1 MIDKQHLELLEEKA
15 STLEPSQE
23 VLDAWL
29 EQSGKYAK
37 EFLTQRQTD
46 NSFGKEFSKRNVL
59 EQFPFSEDPRPIL
72 DLIPILK
79 EGVDDPGV
87 RPSSPGHLGYIP
99 GGGLYSAAVGDF
111 IAAFT
116 NNYAGI
122 YFGSPG
128 AVKMENM
135 LIRWMI
141 EMVGYPATA
150 FGNLPSGGSIANLI
164 AIVTARDAKNITS
177 NKVAKSVVYLTHQTH
192 HCVFKALKIA
202 GLGECII
209 RQISVDDR
217 FMMDTSELADQ
228 IVMDQD
234 SGLNPFMIVGSCGTT
249 DAGAVDDFEI
259 IGDIAAEFNCWFHID
274 AAYGGFFLLVDSMS
288 SLFKGVA
295 LSDSIVMD
303 PHKTMFLPYGSG
315 AVLIKS
321 SDKLL
326 QSHHVEANYLQDAYD
341 DNPEISPADVS
352 PELTK
357 HFRGLRMWLPLQL
370 HGIAAFR
377 AALHEKHL
385 LTLYFHEEVQKLGF
399 KVGPVPQL
407 SVSMYRYDSG
417 NLDEDNKMNLKLS
430 KKIRENSKFFIST
443 TSINEEV
450 WLRVAIVNF
459 RTHLSHIN
467 EYLQILKKDSLTL
480 FTSEKA
486 HS

>member
-1 MIDKQHLELLEEKA
+1 MIDKLHLESLEKKA
-15 STLEPSQE
+15 SALEPTQE
-23 VLDAWL
+23 VLNGWL
-29 EQSGKYAK
+29 EQSNRYAK
-37 EFLTQRQTD
+37 EFLEERKTD
-46 NSFGKEFSKRNVL
+46 LSFGKEFSKRNLL
-59 EQFPFSEDPRPIL
+59 EALPFSEEARPITE
-72 DLIPILK
+72 LIPVLK
-79 EGVDDPGV
+79 DGVDDPGV

-135 LIRWMI
+135 IIQWMI

-164 AIVTARDAKNITS
+164 AIVTARDALSITS
-177 NKVAKSVVYLTHQTH
+177 HKVRQSVVYLTHQTH
-192 HCVFKALKIA
+192 HCVQKALNLA
-202 GLGECII
+202 GLSECII

-217 FMMDTSELADQ
+217 FMMNTNQLQEQ
-228 IVMDQD
+228 INNDKID
-234 SGLNPFMIVGSCGTT
+234 GLNPFMVVASCGTT
-249 DAGAVDDFEI
+249 DAGAVDDFES
-259 IGDIAAEFNCWFHID
+259 IGQIANEANCWFHID

-288 SLFKGVA
+288 DLFKGVE

-321 SDKLL
+321 VEKL
-326 QSHHVEANYLQDAYD
+326 QAAHHMEANYLQDVYD

-370 HGIAAFR
+370 HGVGAFR
-377 AALHEKHL
+377 AALQEKHL
-385 LTLYFHEEVQKLGF
+385 LALYFYEEVQKLGF

-407 SVSMYRYDSG
+407 SVCMYRYDSG
-417 NLDEDNKMNLKLS
+417 NLDQDNQNNMDLS
-430 KKIRENSKFFIST
+430 VRIRENTRFFIST
-443 TSINEEV
+443 TTINEVV
-450 WLRVAIVNF
+450 WLRVAIVIF
-459 RTHLSHIN
+459 RTHISHMN
-467 EYLQILKKDSLTL
+467 EYLSILKKESLDLVTVD
-480 FTSEKA
+480 KI